1 MNKNQNKLK
10 LKLHLD
16 VPQQRNMTLM
26 TDKDAQIKA
35 DEPTLF
41 KGEAIVFE
49 RWSND
54 LGGFKE
60 IIHKGAW
67 SAKTKY
73 TRAIATF
80 NHKEENLLG
89 TYKAGTLRF
98 DVQPE
103 FVHVEIDK
111 CDTEI
116 SRSCSEWVRRG
127 DIDGLSFMFF
137 LEESDL
143 LYNDEEGIYEHHIYE
158 FKEVTDFSL
167 VVRQSY
173 NATNVALSRGMDLNA
188 MQELFKAKE
197 METEAYIERANKDRE
212 MLDRILR
219 KGK

>member
-1 MNKNQNKLK
+1 MNQNKLK
-10 LKLHLD
+10 LNLD
-16 VPQQRNMTLM
+16 VPQQRNMVLM
-26 TDKDAQIKA
+26 SDKESEVKD

-67 SAKTKY
+67 SAKTRFE
-73 TRAIATF
+73 RAIATF

-89 TYKAGTLRF
+89 TYKSGTLRF

-103 FVHVEIDK
+103 SVHVEIDK
-111 CDTEI
+111 ANTEI
-116 SRSCSEWVRRG
+116 SRSCSEWVKRG

-137 LEESDL
+137 VEDSDL
-143 LYNDEEGIYEHHIYE
+143 IYNSETELFEHHIYE
-158 FKEVTDFSL
+158 FKEITDFSL

-173 NATNVALSRGMDLNA
+173 NATTVGLARGMDVNA
-188 MQELFKAKE
+188 FKELFKAKE
-197 METEAYIERANKDRE
+197 EEKEANLKQANEDQAL
-212 MLDRILR
+212 LDRILR
-219 KGK
+219 K